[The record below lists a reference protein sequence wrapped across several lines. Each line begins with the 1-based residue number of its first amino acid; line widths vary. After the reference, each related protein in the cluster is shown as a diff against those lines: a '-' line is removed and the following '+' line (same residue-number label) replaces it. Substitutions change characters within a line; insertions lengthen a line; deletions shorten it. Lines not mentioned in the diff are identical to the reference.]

1 MTGDVVGVIPVVI
14 AGVDVRIEKGSLGIE
29 NGGVIQ
35 YRAQELTSVVDLIPE
50 NYVTL
55 QDYQQFRTIQKSED
69 PNENAGKDLAFTALR
84 NFEYKSLA
92 VKLDGPLDGDIELNV
107 RFIGRNPKILAGT
120 EFDFNVTIV
129 GELVNL
135 VRSLKPD
142 SSLERIRGYI
152 ELDAPDAAGISP

>member
-1 MTGDVVGVIPVVI
+1 VTGDVVGVIPVVI
-14 AGVDVRIEKGSLGIE
+14 AGV
-29 NGGVIQ
+29 
-35 YRAQELTSVVDLIPE
+35 
-50 NYVTL
+50 
-55 QDYQQFRTIQKSED
+55 
-69 PNENAGKDLAFTALR
+69 
-84 NFEYKSLA
+84 
-92 VKLDGPLDGDIELNV
+92 LNV